1 MKPEELRIGNY
12 VFPLDQGGE
21 QLNIAH
27 KVTLITRTYVG
38 VTFTTEINRAY
49 SEIEGIPL
57 TEEWL
62 TRFGFKEVIE
72 HYDGFSEH
80 SYELTYREGCIDT
93 FTVSYDAEDFSLALF
108 ESSDNHD
115 EELGIV
121 PNANKVRYVHQLQ
134 NLYYALAGEEL
145 TLNV

>member
-12 VFPLDQGGE
+12 VNYGIG
-21 QLNIAH
+21 
-27 KVTLITRTYVG
+27 ITDSV
-38 VTFTTEINRAY
+38 VSIDCCMVHLSQY
-49 SEIEGIPL
+49 SALGFDDIQGIPL
-57 TEEWL
+57 TEEWFEK
-62 TRFGFKEVIE
+62 FGFKEVIE

-93 FTVSYDAEDFSLALF
+93 FTISYDAEDFSLALF

-121 PNANKVRYVHQLQ
+121 PNANKARYVHQLQ
-134 NLYYALAGEEL
+134 NLYYALTGEEL
-145 TLNV
+145 NVRL